1 MLKLLEFDEEL
12 DNVIFE
18 VLNKNFE
25 ELAMNKNF
33 DELVLNKID
42 QNDYLNGNLRLGGV
56 NLKWRKVVDSQM
68 FVNEKEVDLRPV
80 LEMRARYNLNSQMEQ

>member
-25 ELAMNKNF
+25 LAKNENFEELAK
-33 DELVLNKID
+33 NKID
-42 QNDYLNGNLRLGGV
+42 QNDYLNVNLRLGGM
-56 NLKWRKVVDSQM
+56 NLKWGKVVDRQR
-68 FVNEKEVDLRPV
+68 FANEK
-80 LEMRARYNLNSQMEQ
+80 